1 MPWVTLLV
9 VGAVSSDVRAESLSG
24 MNPKLVTVNMFV
36 VECILRCWGDSIRG
50 KDESVGGGADLM
62 GVMFGSVGDGSE
74 PNHGRCYSV
83 GGRSDFTV
91 GRVHTWILW
100 LNP

>member
-1 MPWVTLLV
+1 
-9 VGAVSSDVRAESLSG
+9 

-36 VECILRCWGDSIRG
+36 VECIRRCWGDSIRG

-74 PNHGRCYSV
+74 PNHGRC
-83 GGRSDFTV
+83 
-91 GRVHTWILW
+91 
-100 LNP
+100 